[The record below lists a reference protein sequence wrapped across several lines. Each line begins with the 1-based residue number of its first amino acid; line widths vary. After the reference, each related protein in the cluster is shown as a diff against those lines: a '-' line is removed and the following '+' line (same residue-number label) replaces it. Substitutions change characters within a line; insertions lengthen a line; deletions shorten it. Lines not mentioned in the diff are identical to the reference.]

1 MHLFFADYFLPYDP
15 TEVTH
20 GQIIEG
26 SDDLPE
32 GGESMSEYSLGVL
45 VSFFHMSIIF
55 LCFYPTR
62 WYICYIGLSKYGW

>member
-32 GGESMSEYSLGVL
+32 GGESMSEYLLGVL
-45 VSFFHMSIIF
+45 VSFFHMSIYAFI
-55 LCFYPTR
+55 LPDDTSV
-62 WYICYIGLSKYGW
+62 ILA